1 MEVLSISNQSSLY
14 PGLPWSALVPRG
26 APITD
31 HQTGPITANKYQGVL
46 SNIIMRSV
54 DSGRQSSDWQDS
66 CLGQKLM
73 GPITVSI
80 VTPSVTLIRT
90 CVVISPSSPISLWR
104 TWRHQPG
111 QPVVIRV

>member
-14 PGLPWSALVPRG
+14 PGLPWSALVSRG

-54 DSGRQSSDWQDS
+54 DSGRQSSDWQDV